1 MRISDWSSD
10 LCSSDLARNI
20 LSASDRDETAI
31 IYSRLKPIYDRVIYD
46 PVDLPQPQ
54 NSVPSIDTNGSAFKA
69 IALSEHMTSVVEPPR
84 RPSPFKDL
92 WRHDHATK
100 SRLLI
105 TVTIRSEE
113 HTSELQS
120 LMRISYAF

>member
-10 LCSSDLARNI
+10 VCSSDL
-20 LSASDRDETAI
+20 
-31 IYSRLKPIYDRVIYD
+31 VIYD

-69 IALSEHMTSVVEPPR
+69 IALSEHMTSVVEPLR

-105 TVTIRSEE
+105 TVTIAVSAAIIALVGLSIALVRSEARRVGKE
-113 HTSELQS
+113 CVSTCRSRWLPYHST
-120 LMRISYAF
+120 